1 MSQVSFKR
9 ITPTESRI
17 YAVHLL
23 MPSAA
28 RETGH

>member
-1 MSQVSFKR
+1 MDEITFKR
-9 ITPTESRI
+9 MSPHESKI

>member
-1 MSQVSFKR
+1 MTAITFKR
-9 ITPTESRI
+9 ISPDEARI

>member
-1 MSQVSFKR
+1 MSGVSFRR
-9 ITPTESRI
+9 IAPDESRI